1 MNYDIK
7 QSGAYIRALRIQPQY
22 TQEESASTVNID
34 WSFLNRIE
42 SGQKGC
48 FEDLLI
54 RSSELLHVP
63 LDTLICGGH
72 IADHEALEMCDL
84 WMMSS
89 RRWSS
94 V

>member
-7 QSGAYIRALRIQPQY
+7 RSGAYIRALRIQPQY
-22 TQEESASTVNID
+22 TQEGSASVANMD
-34 WSFLNRIE
+34 RSFLN
-42 SGQKGC
+42 GQRGC
-48 FEDLLI
+48 SEDLLI

-63 LDTLICGGH
+63 LDTLIRSGH